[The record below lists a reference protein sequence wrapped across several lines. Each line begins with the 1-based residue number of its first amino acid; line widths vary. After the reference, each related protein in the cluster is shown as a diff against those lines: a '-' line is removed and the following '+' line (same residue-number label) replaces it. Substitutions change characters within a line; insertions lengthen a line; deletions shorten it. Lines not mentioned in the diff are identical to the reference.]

1 MPQITFLGVMTATTA
16 DYMSY
21 MIWRPVLLHDYMA
34 PILVVKSKRPNTV
47 LAFTPRRNDDWM
59 LVYSVSDVDHA
70 DTPAL
75 VAEDATA
82 RTERLNGA
90 FGAQYYA
97 SWRI

>member
-21 MIWRPVLLHDYMA
+21 MIWRRVLLHD
-34 PILVVKSKRPNTV
+34 ISRDVLIVRSKRPNVV
-47 LAFTPRRNDDWM
+47 LAFTPRRDASWM
-59 LVYSVSDVDHA
+59 LVYEALDPEHA
-70 DTPAL
+70 DVPEL

-90 FGAQYYA
+90 FGAQYYV

>member
-1 MPQITFLGVMTATTA
+1 MPQITFIGVMTATTA

-21 MIWRPVLLHDYMA
+21 MIWRPVLLHDVSRDVL
-34 PILVVKSKRPNTV
+34 IVRSKRPNTV
-47 LAFTPRRNDDWM
+47 LAFTPRHNDDWM
-59 LVYSVSDVDHA
+59 LVYGVDDPNHT
-70 DTPAL
+70 DIPEM

-82 RTERLNGA
+82 RTDALNGA

>member
-1 MPQITFLGVMTATTA
+1 MPQITFIGVMTATTA

-21 MIWRPVLLHDYMA
+21 LIWRPVLLHDYLA

-59 LVYSVSDVDHA
+59 LVYGVDDADHA
-70 DTPAL
+70 DVPQM
-75 VAEDATA
+75 VAVDARR

-97 SWRI
+97 SWRM